1 MGGVGGKRVAGLGV
15 LGDWVSG
22 GRLTAGGARLRAG
35 HAQPLRGGGR
45 VSGCW
50 PGTGRRRGQDPSLRC
65 GRLEGGYGKRAG
77 RACPAP
83 TGWRKKEGWGRHQ
96 LPASLP
102 LTQSLHKRYMFPLDV
117 TRWMVYTVGRRTVLS
132 HYILCQFFHSIP
144 DFMKGAFPMLPCQ
157 KNCHAYCPGCHKSCP
172 HFRAMQEQQ
181 RRDLARKKEYLR
193 RADESCRAVLHQC
206 RAAGGYLGPLPY

>member
-1 MGGVGGKRVAGLGV
+1 MGK
-15 LGDWVSG
+15 
-22 GRLTAGGARLRAG
+22 
-35 HAQPLRGGGR
+35 
-45 VSGCW
+45 C
-50 PGTGRRRGQDPSLRC
+50 
-65 GRLEGGYGKRAG
+65 AG

-117 TRWMVYTVGRRTVLS
+117 TGWMVYTVGRRTVLCY
-132 HYILCQFFHSIP
+132 YILCQFSIRYLI
-144 DFMKGAFPMLPCQ
+144 FMKGAFPMLPCQ

-181 RRDLARKKEYLR
+181 HRDLIRKKEYLR

>member
-1 MGGVGGKRVAGLGV
+1 MGKVYIGVTAVGGHKLWGGGWKEGCWVRCFGGLGERWKI
-15 LGDWVSG
+15 D
-22 GRLTAGGARLRAG
+22 
-35 HAQPLRGGGR
+35 
-45 VSGCW
+45 
-50 PGTGRRRGQDPSLRC
+50 GRRR
-65 GRLEGGYGKRAG
+65 KVAG

>member
-1 MGGVGGKRVAGLGV
+1 MGKVYIGVMAVGGHKL
-15 LGDWVSG
+15 W
-22 GRLTAGGARLRAG
+22 
-35 HAQPLRGGGR
+35 GGGR
-45 VSGCW
+45 KAGCGIRW
-50 PGTGRRRGQDPSLRC
+50 FRRMGERWKIDGRRR
-65 GRLEGGYGKRAG
+65 EVAG

-83 TGWRKKEGWGRHQ
+83 TGWREIDRALLIK
-96 LPASLP
+96 SYS

-117 TRWMVYTVGRRTVLS
+117 TGRMVYTVGRRTVLS
-132 HYILCQFFHSIP
+132 YYILCQFSIRYLI
-144 DFMKGAFPMLPCQ
+144 FMKGAFPMLPCQ

-181 RRDLARKKEYLR
+181 HRDLARKKEYLR

>member
-1 MGGVGGKRVAGLGV
+1 MGKVYIGVTAVGGHKLWGV
-15 LGDWVSG
+15 VGNRRID
-22 GRLTAGGARLRAG
+22 
-35 HAQPLRGGGR
+35 
-45 VSGCW
+45 
-50 PGTGRRRGQDPSLRC
+50 GRRR
-65 GRLEGGYGKRAG
+65 EVAG

-117 TRWMVYTVGRRTVLS
+117 TGWMVYTVGRRAVLS
-132 HYILCQFFHSIP
+132 YYILCQFSIRYLI
-144 DFMKGAFPMLPCQ
+144 FMKGAFPMLPCQ

-181 RRDLARKKEYLR
+181 HRDLIRKKEYLR